1 MLNLILVCTFKLQS
15 LITLMS
21 HAELILRV
29 EHLEMDYSLLRPRFN
44 KVAVR
49 QEAMHCGSKVRHFLL
64 RI

>member
-1 MLNLILVCTFKLQS
+1 
-15 LITLMS
+15 MS

-29 EHLEMDYSLLRPRFN
+29 EHLEMDYSLQRPRFN

-49 QEAMHCGSKVRHFLL
+49 LEAMHCGSKVRHFLS